1 MLAFAAEKLKL
12 TAVPAYT
19 HPENNRSG
27 QLLKKLGFLHVGQIA
42 WTSTGDTAERYE
54 WHAA

>member
-1 MLAFAAEKLKL
+1 VLAFAAEKLKL